1 MKVEWLEAT
10 STLVL
15 NLSTYKRSYRRGNF
29 SKFRPLEDVALVTR
43 PCDLKEERC
52 MSEGSAI
59 ECTATNV
66 GVADLTRPCLDP
78 NSNCG
83 IDPGVFPMTV
93 HLLSTIPV
101 ALNAVVGADGPL
113 DIGVRLYM
121 STYLR

>member
-1 MKVEWLEAT
+1 
-10 STLVL
+10 
-15 NLSTYKRSYRRGNF
+15 
-29 SKFRPLEDVALVTR
+29 
-43 PCDLKEERC
+43 

-66 GVADLTRPCLDP
+66 GVADLTRPGLDP
-78 NSNCG
+78 ISNCG